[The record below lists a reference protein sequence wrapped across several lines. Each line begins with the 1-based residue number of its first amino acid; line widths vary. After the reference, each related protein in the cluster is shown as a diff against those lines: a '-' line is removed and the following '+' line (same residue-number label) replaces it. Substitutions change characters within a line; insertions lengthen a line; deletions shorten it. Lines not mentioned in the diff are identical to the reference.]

1 VDHGAQAQGVA
12 AVNDKLSNSTLG
24 DPARFAQSIVARG
37 ELWSDANGAAE
48 LLEETKG
55 TLLAKLL
62 KEHFEQPAW
71 KADALAKGDARY
83 EEHIKAMVDARRL
96 ANLARVRYDGAKAM
110 GEFARS
116 AESTRRAEIQLGG
129 RGA

>member
-1 VDHGAQAQGVA
+1 MDHGAQAQGVA
-12 AVNDKLSNSTLG
+12 AVSDKLSNSVLA
-24 DPARFAQSIVARG
+24 DPAKFAQSIVNRG
-37 ELWSDANGAAE
+37 EDWADKNAAAD
-48 LLEETKG
+48 LLEETKS
-55 TLLAKLL
+55 TLLASLIRDNFAL
-62 KEHFEQPAW
+62 PAW
-71 KADALAKGDARY
+71 KAEAEAKANVNY
-83 EEHIKAMVDARRL
+83 YMHLQAMVEARKQ

>member
-1 VDHGAQAQGVA
+1 MSAT
-12 AVNDKLSNSTLG
+12 DKLSNSTLN

-37 ELWSDANGAAE
+37 EIWADCEHAAD

-55 TLLAKLL
+55 TLLAKIT
-62 KEHFEQPAW
+62 KEHLELPAW
-71 KADALAKGDARY
+71 KAEAMAKGDDRY
-83 EEHIKAMVDARRL
+83 AEHIKAMVDARRL

-116 AESTRRAEIQLGG
+116 AESTRRAEMQAT
-129 RGA
+129 R

>member
-1 VDHGAQAQGVA
+1 MS
-12 AVNDKLSNSTLG
+12 DKLANSQLS

-37 ELWSDANGAAE
+37 ELWAEADAAASV
-48 LLEETKG
+48 LEETKG

-62 KEHFEQPAW
+62 KQHFSEPAW
-71 KADALAKGDARY
+71 KADALAKGDPAY

-96 ANLARVRYDGAKAM
+96 ATLAKVRYDGAKAM

-116 AESTRRAEIQLGG
+116 AESTRRAELQAT
-129 RGA
+129 R

>member
-1 VDHGAQAQGVA
+1 MT
-12 AVNDKLSNSTLG
+12 DKLANSALG

-37 ELWSDANGAAE
+37 EIWADCEAAAD

-55 TLLAKLL
+55 TLLAKIT
-62 KEHFEQPAW
+62 KEHLELPAW
-71 KADALAKGDARY
+71 KAEAMAKGDERY
-83 EEHIKAMVDARRL
+83 AEHIGKMVDARRL
-96 ANLARVRYDGAKAM
+96 ANLARVRYDGAKIM

-116 AESTRRAEIQLGG
+116 AESTRRAEMQLGG